1 MYSVMF
7 FMVKLVRHCNPL
19 KQLTISL
26 CSIAKLILPY
36 LFNPAQVALHLVFQ
50 PIAQSLFE
58 SLFLLVIQPMVQINA
73 SKNG

>member
-1 MYSVMF
+1 MF

-36 LFNPAQVALHLVFQ
+36 LFKPAQVALHLVFQ

-58 SLFLLVIQPMVQINA
+58 SLFESLFLLVIQPMAQIN
-73 SKNG
+73 G